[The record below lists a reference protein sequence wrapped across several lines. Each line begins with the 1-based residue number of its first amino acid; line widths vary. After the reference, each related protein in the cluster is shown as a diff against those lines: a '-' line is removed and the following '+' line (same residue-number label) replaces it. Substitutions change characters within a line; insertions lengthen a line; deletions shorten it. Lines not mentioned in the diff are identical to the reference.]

1 MFRRQLDPNA
11 KVFGALDLIAG
22 YHQVAI
28 SEEDK
33 DYTMFMLPWGHFRYE
48 VLQMELRPSGD
59 IFNIQSDRCVRKV
72 EGCTEVCRRCGHPG
86 KQLH

>member
-28 SEEDK
+28 SEKDK
-33 DYTMFMLPWGHFRYE
+33 DYTTFTLPWGRFIFE
-48 VLQMELRPSGD
+48 VLPMGLWSSGD
-59 IFNIQSDRCVRKV
+59 IFNIQ
-72 EGCTEVCRRCGHPG
+72 
-86 KQLH
+86 